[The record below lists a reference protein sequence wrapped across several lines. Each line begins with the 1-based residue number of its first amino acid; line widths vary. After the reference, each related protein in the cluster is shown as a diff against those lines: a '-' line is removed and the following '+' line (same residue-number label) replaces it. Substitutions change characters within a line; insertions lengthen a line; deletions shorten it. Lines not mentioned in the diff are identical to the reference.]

1 VAGQKIK
8 KGDDLIRD
16 YLIKRVLQGVLL
28 VVAVSVLVFSLLYM
42 MPGNPVDMVVD
53 RKVSAEKK
61 EEIAH
66 EMGYDR
72 PMHEQYFSW
81 AKGIIIEHDFGKST
95 RYKVPVWDLMKE
107 RIPRSLVLCGWSLLI
122 EMLIALPVGL
132 LCAMKK
138 DSIFDRFTV
147 NFTLILTAMPG
158 FWLAAL
164 LILVFGVWLKVLP
177 ISGYKGAAY
186 YVLPVFALVA
196 SSIAGTIRLTK
207 SEVLEVLNEKY
218 VTTAYAKGLPHKKVM
233 VKHVLRNA
241 LIIVTVQVFMSIP
254 WLISGAVVT
263 EQIFGIPGMGS
274 LLLNSI
280 IVQDFPV
287 VQAVLLIIAIL
298 TVICNLLSDIV
309 IGILDPRIRIAMG
322 GGDK

>member
-1 VAGQKIK
+1 MLKRIAMGIL
-8 KGDDLIRD
+8 LIFS
-16 YLIKRVLQGVLL
+16 
-28 VVAVSVLVFSLLYM
+28 VSILVFGLLYM

-72 PMHEQYFSW
+72 PMTEQYLDW
-81 AKGIIIEHDFGKST
+81 AKGILLDQDFGTST

-107 RIPRSLVLCGWSLLI
+107 RIPRSLNLCGWALLFEI
-122 EMLIALPVGL
+122 LIALPIGL
-132 LCAMKK
+132 LCAIKK
-138 DSIFDRFTV
+138 DSLFDRLTV
-147 NFTLILTAMPG
+147 IFTLILTAVPA
-158 FWLAAL
+158 FWMAAL
-164 LILVFGVWLKVLP
+164 LILVFSVWLGILP
-177 ISGYKGAAY
+177 ISGYKGMEY
-186 YVLPVFALVA
+186 YVLPVFSLVA

-207 SEVLEVLNEKY
+207 AEVLEVLNERY
-218 VTTAYAKGLPHKKVM
+218 VTTAYAKGLSSRAVM
-233 VKHVLRNA
+233 WKHVLRNA

-263 EQIFGIPGMGS
+263 EKIFGIPGMGN

-287 VQAVLLIIAIL
+287 VQGVLLIIAIL
-298 TVICNLLSDIV
+298 TVICNLLSDLV
-309 IGILDPRIRIAMG
+309 IGILDPRIRISMDG
-322 GGDK
+322 GREA

>member
-1 VAGQKIK
+1 MGIL
-8 KGDDLIRD
+8 LIFS
-16 YLIKRVLQGVLL
+16 
-28 VVAVSVLVFSLLYM
+28 VSILVFGLLYM

-72 PMHEQYFSW
+72 PMTEQYLDW
-81 AKGIIIEHDFGKST
+81 AKGILLDQDFGTST

-107 RIPRSLVLCGWSLLI
+107 RIPRSLNLCGWALLFEI
-122 EMLIALPVGL
+122 LIALPIGL
-132 LCAMKK
+132 LCAIKK
-138 DSIFDRFTV
+138 DSLFDRLTV
-147 NFTLILTAMPG
+147 NFTLILTAVPA
-158 FWLAAL
+158 FWMAAL
-164 LILVFGVWLKVLP
+164 LILVFSVWLGILP
-177 ISGYKGAAY
+177 ISGYKGMEY
-186 YVLPVFALVA
+186 YVLPVFSLVA

-207 SEVLEVLNEKY
+207 AEVLEVLNERY
-218 VTTAYAKGLPHKKVM
+218 VTTAYAKGLSSRAVM
-233 VKHVLRNA
+233 WKHVLRNA

-263 EQIFGIPGMGS
+263 EKIFGIPGMGN

-287 VQAVLLIIAIL
+287 VQGVLLIIAIL
-298 TVICNLLSDIV
+298 TVICNLLSDLV
-309 IGILDPRIRIAMG
+309 IGILDPRIRISMDG
-322 GGDK
+322 GREA

>member
-1 VAGQKIK
+1 MGIL
-8 KGDDLIRD
+8 LIFS
-16 YLIKRVLQGVLL
+16 
-28 VVAVSVLVFSLLYM
+28 VSILVFGLLYM

-72 PMHEQYFSW
+72 PMTEQYLDW
-81 AKGIIIEHDFGKST
+81 AKGILLDQDFGTST

-107 RIPRSLVLCGWSLLI
+107 RIPRSLNLCGWALLFEI
-122 EMLIALPVGL
+122 LIALPIGL
-132 LCAMKK
+132 LCAIKK
-138 DSIFDRFTV
+138 DSLFDRLTV
-147 NFTLILTAMPG
+147 IFTLILTAVPA
-158 FWLAAL
+158 FWMAAL
-164 LILVFGVWLKVLP
+164 LILVFSVWLGILP
-177 ISGYKGAAY
+177 ISGYKGMEY
-186 YVLPVFALVA
+186 YVLPVFSLVA

-207 SEVLEVLNEKY
+207 AEVLEVLNERY
-218 VTTAYAKGLPHKKVM
+218 VTTAYAKGLSSRAVM
-233 VKHVLRNA
+233 WKHVLRNA

-263 EQIFGIPGMGS
+263 EKIFGIPGMGN

-287 VQAVLLIIAIL
+287 VQGVLLIIAIL
-298 TVICNLLSDIV
+298 TVICNLLSDLV
-309 IGILDPRIRIAMG
+309 IGILDPRIRISMDG
-322 GGDK
+322 GREA

>member
-1 VAGQKIK
+1 MI
-8 KGDDLIRD
+8 
-16 YLIKRVLQGVLL
+16 QGVLL
-28 VVAVSVLVFSLLYM
+28 VAAVSVLVFSLLYM
-42 MPGNPVDMVVD
+42 MPGNPVDMIVD
-53 RKVSAEKK
+53 RKVSQEKK
-61 EEIAH
+61 EQIAH

-72 PMHEQYFSW
+72 PLYEQYASW
-81 AKGIIIEHDFGKST
+81 VHGIVVEHDFGTST

-132 LCAMKK
+132 LCAVRK
-138 DSIFDRFTV
+138 DSLFDRFTV

-158 FWLAAL
+158 FWLGAL
-164 LILVFGVWLKVLP
+164 LILVFGVWLKILP
-177 ISGYKGAAY
+177 ISGYKGVEY
-186 YVLPVFALVA
+186 YILPIFALVA

-218 VTTAYAKGLPHKKVM
+218 VTTAYAKGLSSRTVM

-254 WLISGAVVT
+254 WLISGAVVI
-263 EQIFGIPGMGS
+263 EKIFGIPGMGS

-280 IVQDFPV
+280 VVQDFPV

-298 TVICNLLSDIV
+298 TVICNLISDIV
-309 IGILDPRIRIAMG
+309 IGILDPRIRISMG
-322 GGDK
+322 GGDR

>member
-1 VAGQKIK
+1 MNKREGVIIREYLLKRIAMGIL
-8 KGDDLIRD
+8 LIFS
-16 YLIKRVLQGVLL
+16 
-28 VVAVSVLVFSLLYM
+28 VSILVFGLLYM

-72 PMHEQYFSW
+72 PMTEQYLDW
-81 AKGIIIEHDFGKST
+81 AKGILLDQDFGTST

-107 RIPRSLVLCGWSLLI
+107 RIPRSLNLCGWALLFEI
-122 EMLIALPVGL
+122 LIALPIGL
-132 LCAMKK
+132 LCAIKK
-138 DSIFDRFTV
+138 DSLFDRLTV
-147 NFTLILTAMPG
+147 IFTLILTAVPA
-158 FWLAAL
+158 FWMAAL
-164 LILVFGVWLKVLP
+164 LILVFSVWLGILP
-177 ISGYKGAAY
+177 ISGYKGMEY
-186 YVLPVFALVA
+186 YVLPVFSLVA

-207 SEVLEVLNEKY
+207 AEVLEVLNERY
-218 VTTAYAKGLPHKKVM
+218 VTTAYAKGLSSRAVM
-233 VKHVLRNA
+233 WKHVLRNA

-263 EQIFGIPGMGS
+263 EKIFGIPGMGN

-287 VQAVLLIIAIL
+287 VQGVLLIIAIL
-298 TVICNLLSDIV
+298 TVICNLLSDLV
-309 IGILDPRIRIAMG
+309 IGILDPRIRISMDG
-322 GGDK
+322 GREA

>member
-1 VAGQKIK
+1 M
-8 KGDDLIRD
+8 
-16 YLIKRVLQGVLL
+16 LQGILL
-28 VVAVSVLVFSLLYM
+28 IVAVSILVFSLLYM

-61 EEIAH
+61 AEIAH

-72 PMHEQYFSW
+72 PLVEQYFSW
-81 AKGIIIEHDFGKST
+81 AKGIVVDHDFGTST

-107 RIPRSLVLCGWSLLI
+107 RIPRSLILCGWSLLI
-122 EMLIALPVGL
+122 EMLIALPIGL
-132 LCAMKK
+132 LCAIKK
-138 DSIFDRFTV
+138 DSLFDRFTV

-158 FWLAAL
+158 FWLGAL
-164 LILVFGVWLKVLP
+164 LILIFGVWLGVLP
-177 ISGYKGAAY
+177 ISGYKGAEY
-186 YVLPVFALVA
+186 YILPIFALVS

-218 VTTAYAKGLPHKKVM
+218 VTTAYAKGLPHRTVM
-233 VKHVLRNA
+233 FKHVLRNA

-263 EQIFGIPGMGS
+263 EKIFGIPGMGS

-298 TVICNLLSDIV
+298 TVICNLISDIV

>member
-1 VAGQKIK
+1 MKS
-8 KGDDLIRD
+8 

-28 VVAVSVLVFSLLYM
+28 VVSVSILVFSLLYM

-61 EEIAH
+61 AEIAH

-72 PMHEQYFSW
+72 PLVEQYADW
-81 AKGIIIEHDFGKST
+81 VKGIVLERDFGTST
-95 RYKVPVWDLMKE
+95 RYKVPVWDMMAS
-107 RIPRSLVLCGWSLLI
+107 RIPNSLILCGWSLVI

-132 LCAMKK
+132 LCAIKK
-138 DSIFDRFTV
+138 DSLFDRLTV
-147 NFTLILTAMPG
+147 NFTLVLTAMPA
-158 FWLAAL
+158 FWLGAL
-164 LILVFGVWLKVLP
+164 LILIFAVWLDILP
-177 ISGYKGAAY
+177 ISGDKSAAY
-186 YVLPVFALVA
+186 FILPVFSLVA
-196 SSIAGTIRLTK
+196 SSVAGSIRLTK
-207 SEVLEVLNEKY
+207 AEVLEVLNEKY
-218 VTTAYAKGLPHKKVM
+218 VTTAFAKGLPRRTVM

-263 EQIFGIPGMGS
+263 EKIFNITGMGN

-280 IVQDFPV
+280 VVQDFPV
-287 VQAVLLIIAIL
+287 VQAVLLIIAVL
-298 TVICNLLSDIV
+298 TVICNLISDIV
-309 IGILDPRIRIAMG
+309 IGLLDPRIRIAMG

>member
-1 VAGQKIK
+1 M
-8 KGDDLIRD
+8 LI
-16 YLIKRVLQGVLL
+16 I
-28 VVAVSVLVFSLLYM
+28 AVSILVFGLLYM

-61 EEIAH
+61 AEIAH

-72 PMHEQYFSW
+72 PMTEQYIRW
-81 AKGIIIEHDFGKST
+81 VKGIVFEHDFGTST

-107 RIPRSLVLCGWSLLI
+107 RIPRSLVLCGWALLI
-122 EMLIALPVGL
+122 ELLIALPIGL
-132 LCAMKK
+132 LCAIKK
-138 DSIFDRFTV
+138 DSLFDRFTV
-147 NFTLILTAMPG
+147 NFTLVLTAMPD
-158 FWLAAL
+158 FWLGAL
-164 LILVFGVWLKVLP
+164 LILCFAVGLKILP
-177 ISGYKGAAY
+177 ISGYKNAEN

-218 VTTAYAKGLPHKKVM
+218 VTTAYAKGVPHKVVM

-263 EQIFGIPGMGS
+263 ERIFGIPGMGN

-287 VQAVLLIIAIL
+287 VQAVLLIVAAL
-298 TVICNLLSDIV
+298 TVVCNLLSDIV
-309 IGILDPRIRIAMG
+309 IGILDPRIRIAMN

>member
-1 VAGQKIK
+1 MNKREGVIIREYLLKRIAMGIL
-8 KGDDLIRD
+8 LIFS
-16 YLIKRVLQGVLL
+16 
-28 VVAVSVLVFSLLYM
+28 VSILVFGLLYM

-72 PMHEQYFSW
+72 PMTEQYLDW
-81 AKGIIIEHDFGKST
+81 AKGILLDQDFGTST

-107 RIPRSLVLCGWSLLI
+107 RIPRSLNLCGWALLFEI
-122 EMLIALPVGL
+122 LIALPIGL
-132 LCAMKK
+132 LCAIKK
-138 DSIFDRFTV
+138 DSLFDRLTV
-147 NFTLILTAMPG
+147 NFTLILTAVPA
-158 FWLAAL
+158 FWMAAL
-164 LILVFGVWLKVLP
+164 LILVFSVWLGILP
-177 ISGYKGAAY
+177 ISGYKGMEY
-186 YVLPVFALVA
+186 YVLPVFSLVA

-207 SEVLEVLNEKY
+207 AEVLEVLNERY
-218 VTTAYAKGLPHKKVM
+218 VTTAYAKGLSSRAVM
-233 VKHVLRNA
+233 WKHVLRNA

-263 EQIFGIPGMGS
+263 EKIFGIPGMGN

-287 VQAVLLIIAIL
+287 VQGVLLIIAIL
-298 TVICNLLSDIV
+298 TVICNLLSDLV
-309 IGILDPRIRIAMG
+309 IGILDPRIRISMDG
-322 GGDK
+322 GREA

>member
-1 VAGQKIK
+1 MNKREGVIIREYLLKRIAMGIL
-8 KGDDLIRD
+8 LIFS
-16 YLIKRVLQGVLL
+16 
-28 VVAVSVLVFSLLYM
+28 VSILVFGLLYM

-72 PMHEQYFSW
+72 PMTEQYLDW
-81 AKGIIIEHDFGKST
+81 AKGILLDQDFGTST

-107 RIPRSLVLCGWSLLI
+107 RIPRSLNLCGWALLFEI
-122 EMLIALPVGL
+122 LIALPIGL
-132 LCAMKK
+132 LCAIKK
-138 DSIFDRFTV
+138 DSLFDRLTV
-147 NFTLILTAMPG
+147 NFTLILTAVPA
-158 FWLAAL
+158 FWMAAL
-164 LILVFGVWLKVLP
+164 LILVFSVWLGILP
-177 ISGYKGAAY
+177 ISGYKGMEY
-186 YVLPVFALVA
+186 YVLPVFSLVA

-207 SEVLEVLNEKY
+207 AEVLEVLNERY
-218 VTTAYAKGLPHKKVM
+218 VTTAYAKGLSSRAVM
-233 VKHVLRNA
+233 WKHVLRNA

-263 EQIFGIPGMGS
+263 ENIFGIPGMGN

-287 VQAVLLIIAIL
+287 VQGVLLIIAIL
-298 TVICNLLSDIV
+298 TVICNLLSDLV
-309 IGILDPRIRIAMG
+309 IGILDPRIRISMDG
-322 GGDK
+322 GREA